1 MTVRMIKNIEN
12 KIEKMK
18 KSINKE
24 LKNYR
29 IRITE

>member
-12 KIEKMK
+12 KIEKMQ